1 MQKNIQT
8 HSMHPLLSAGGL
20 NLLPNF
26 QKGRGELDRIWVFRG
41 DFYERGGDLFQ
52 GACRFYVKRL
62 KFGICNLNWEVL
74 TENLVTV
81 KRLDN
86 VKDEN
91 LRLWGSLKIRFLGG
105 QGVTKQICDLLQEKG
120 PSTFAFLTAFRC
132 FQLNLA
138 AFQKFDTKISY

>member
-1 MQKNIQT
+1 MTSGDINFMQKNIQT

-62 KFGICNLNWEVL
+62 KFGICNLKWEVL

-105 QGVTKQICDLLQEKG
+105 QGVTKHKYVTCCRKKDHPLLR
-120 PSTFAFLTAFRC
+120 F
-132 FQLNLA
+132 
-138 AFQKFDTKISY
+138 